1 MLVDGKRVC
10 FNLDTG
16 AKATVVSEEVMKHLG
31 LKYVAENPTKTLCG
45 PDQKPLETLGELY
58 INLLH
63 KETNVSQ
70 SVFKIR
76 VLKRNLLGLHAIKAL
91 NGTVNWYQ
99 SLNIT

>member
-1 MLVDGKRVC
+1 MLQLGYRGRSNSCVRRSYEALGIKVD
-10 FNLDTG
+10 
-16 AKATVVSEEVMKHLG
+16 
-31 LKYVAENPTKTLCG
+31 ENPTKTLCG